1 MGVRRES
8 KHEVIEAMRRRYR
21 GAGRAEK
28 GRLIDEAAA
37 VTGYHRRYAQAL
49 LHKGVPYSG
58 PRLRR
63 SGRPR
68 VYGREVEQALAV
80 AAEATG
86 WICGKRLAAALP
98 DLVPALEREGALR
111 LRAEE
116 RAALLAMSAATID
129 RRLAERRREQRPR
142 GVATTKPGSLLKS
155 QIPVRTYTPWDE
167 QAPGFVELDL
177 VAHCGATTAREY
189 VCTLT
194 LVDIATGWTE
204 CAAIANKGQ
213 AAVLA
218 ALGQLRA
225 RLPFPLHGVDC
236 DNGSEFLNA
245 HLVRYCQ
252 AEQLTLTRCR
262 AYHKNDQAHVEQK
275 NWSVVRQLVGY
286 DRYEGTEAVAALE
299 AVYALLHVYVNA
311 YLPVMKLVGKERAG
325 ARVRKRY
332 DTPQTPYRRAEAA
345 GVLWPDAQA
354 AFAAHLAATGPLR
367 LRRQIDAAL
376 AQVWAR
382 RVGAAAPTRP
392 SAVA

>member
-1 MGVRRES
+1 MGVRRER
-8 KHEVIEAMRRRYR
+8 KHEMIEAMRRRYR

-49 LHKGVPYSG
+49 LRVGVPYSG

-63 SGRPR
+63 GGRPR
-68 VYGREVEQALAV
+68 LYGPQVLQALTV

-111 LRAEE
+111 LCAEE

-129 RRLAERRREQRPR
+129 RRLAARRREQRPR

-167 QAPGFVELDL
+167 QAPGFVEIDL
-177 VAHCGATTAREY
+177 LAHCGTSTVGEY
-189 VCTLT
+189 ACTLT

-213 AAVLA
+213 LAVLA
-218 ALGQLRA
+218 ALGRLRA
-225 RLPFPLHGVDC
+225 RLPFPLRGVDC

-275 NWSVVRQLVGY
+275 NWAVGRQLVGY
-286 DRYEGTEAVAALE
+286 DRYEGAEAVAAL
-299 AVYALLHVYVNA
+299 AGVYDLLHLYVNG
-311 YLPVMKLVGKERAG
+311 YLPVMKLVGKERDG
-325 ARVRKRY
+325 ARVRKHY
-332 DTPQTPYRRAEAA
+332 DVPQTPYRRAEAA
-345 GVLWPDAQA
+345 GVLWPDAQEV
-354 AFAAHLAATGPLR
+354 FAAQLVATGPLR
-367 LRRQIDAAL
+367 LRRQLDAAL

-382 RVGAAAPTRP
+382 RVGAAAPTRRGV
-392 SAVA
+392 VA